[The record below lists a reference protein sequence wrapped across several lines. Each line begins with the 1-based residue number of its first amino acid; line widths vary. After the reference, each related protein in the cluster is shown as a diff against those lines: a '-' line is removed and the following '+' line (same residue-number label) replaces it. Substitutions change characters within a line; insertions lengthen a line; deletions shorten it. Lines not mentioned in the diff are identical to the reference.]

1 MDRYHR
7 QQVIPDHSHLDG
19 MWQRLRVLLVGCG
32 GVGTVVAQSLV
43 RSGIGTLTIIDGDRV
58 RETDLHRQ
66 LLYLPEDARR
76 GTPKSQAAC
85 HNLQHIGG
93 RSKIAGIPEMLTPRN
108 AQDLFRQHDVVLDA
122 TDHIVVRSLIDRVA
136 LQTGTGWIH
145 SGAIADRWV
154 AASFMPPGTPCYH
167 CWVPEVPAP
176 GSIDSCE
183 TAGVLPVACLSAA
196 AAVIR
201 LLTEELISTDRST
214 TRSTSRKVI
223 RGSIGEAERV
233 IELKADPGCPHCG
246 ENASTHLSTGSGEE
260 RVYLRRLCGS
270 GTIESW
276 LNIDLDEI
284 ARRLDRA
291 DTDTRWNRGTTSIRV
306 EDPAAELNCY
316 SDGRCLITG
325 YEKED
330 LSAVRMVLERHLGSD
345 ALHTY

>member
-7 QQVIPDHSHLDG
+7 QQMIPDHSHLDG
-19 MWQRLRVLLVGCG
+19 KWRRLRVLLVGCG

-66 LLYLPEDARR
+66 LLFLPEDARH

-85 HNLQHIGG
+85 HNLQRIGG
-93 RSKIAGIPEMLTPRN
+93 RSKITGIPEMLTPGN
-108 AQDLFRQHDVVLDA
+108 AQDLFRQHDVVIDA

-176 GSIDSCE
+176 GSIETCE

-201 LLTEELISTDRST
+201 LLTEELSPADGSIARN
-214 TRSTSRKVI
+214 TSRKVI
-223 RGSIGEAERV
+223 RGRIGEAERV
-233 IELKADPGCPHCG
+233 VELKADPGCPHCG
-246 ENASTHLSTGSGEE
+246 DNVSTHLSTGSGGD

-284 ARRLDRA
+284 ACRLDGA
-291 DTDTRWNRGTTSIRV
+291 ESNTRWIRGSTSIRV
-306 EDPAAELNCY
+306 EDPEAELNCY

-325 YEKED
+325 YETGD
-330 LSAVRMVLERHLGSD
+330 LAQIRIVLERHLGSD
-345 ALHTY
+345 ALHRC